1 MNWAQ
6 ALASTRTELY
16 QALLALLI
24 RARKDAGMT
33 QVALADR
40 VGRRQTFVSKYEL
53 GERRL
58 DIAEFIIISRA
69 IGADPLALIQNA
81 ETEGPES
88 GSASP

>member
-1 MNWAQ
+1 LHWAQ